1 MMKPAGIMIAEY
13 DLEISLWKDL
23 IDSYDEMGF
32 KLPESDVAFFERLVD
47 TRDHLATLD
56 PEEPVSIHF
65 RL

>member
-1 MMKPAGIMIAEY
+1 MMKPAGVMIEEY
-13 DLEISLWKDL
+13 NQEIARWQDL

-32 KLPESDVAFFERLVD
+32 KLPERDVAFFDRLVS

-56 PEEPVSIHF
+56 PEELVNIHF